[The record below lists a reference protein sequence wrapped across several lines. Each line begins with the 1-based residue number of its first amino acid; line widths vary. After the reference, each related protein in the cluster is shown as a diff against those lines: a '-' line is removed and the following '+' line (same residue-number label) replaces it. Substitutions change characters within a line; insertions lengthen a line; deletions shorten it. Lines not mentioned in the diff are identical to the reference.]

1 MDTFGFHSKMK
12 LDGREFHVHTGS
24 VTEKNIILSEIFEK
38 GKFINSKHR
47 DFFTR
52 HENKSAAEQYMK
64 IVAENLHKEMLDE
77 IDTLFF
83 VHAKIKVIN
92 QYIPHF
98 RLGGVF
104 YEKSFYNEAIFHLE
118 KVIELKKDFVPA
130 YHRLGLC
137 HIQMG
142 DLKKA
147 REIFE
152 KGLEI
157 QPEFVD
163 LLNAMGVTNCL
174 THNYSQAAV
183 FLQKAIKINPDFDE
197 ANFNLGVVLF
207 RSMLEDADK
216 NEKIIV
222 PSRVTRY
229 IKSLKILDRYS
240 SPDWQESFDEI
251 LELINT
257 SEIEN
262 VLYGLENLQIKIV
275 TDQEINILLDV
286 FYLKF
291 MYGGRELTRD
301 ELDLYERK
309 FREQQEE
316 RGEFADYW
324 NDLGIIHMIQ
334 CRNLF
339 LSALDE
345 FEKASTYNEEYE
357 EAKRNLGLCKNNKK
371 GFLILLRA
379 ILK

>member
-12 LDGREFHVHTGS
+12 LDGREFHIHTGS

-38 GKFINSKHR
+38 GKFINSKNV
-47 DFFTR
+47 DFYTR
-52 HENKSAAEQYMK
+52 QETESASERYMK
-64 IVAENLHKEMLDE
+64 FIAEKLHKEMLDE

-98 RLGGVF
+98 RLGSIF
-104 YEKSFYNEAIFHLE
+104 YDKSFYNEAIFHLE
-118 KVIELKKDFVPA
+118 KVIELKKDFIPA

-137 HIQMG
+137 HIKLG

-147 REIFE
+147 RDIFE
-152 KGLEI
+152 KGLQIE
-157 QPEFVD
+157 PKFVD
-163 LLNAMGVTNCL
+163 LINALGVTFCL
-174 THNYSQAAV
+174 TRNYNKASGY
-183 FLQKAIKINPDFDE
+183 LQKAIRINPDFDE

-207 RSMLEDADK
+207 RSMLEDSDE
-216 NEKIIV
+216 NEKILV

-229 IKSLKILDRYS
+229 IKSLKILERYA
-240 SPDWQESFDEI
+240 SPGWQENFDEI
-251 LELINT
+251 LDLIKT

-262 VLYGLENLQIKIV
+262 VLYGIENLQIKIV
-275 TDQEINILLDV
+275 TELKINALLDV

-291 MYGGRELTRD
+291 MYGGKELTRD
-301 ELDLYERK
+301 ELELYERK
-309 FREQQEE
+309 FLDQQEE
-316 RGEFADYW
+316 RSEFADYW

-339 LSALDE
+339 LSALNE
-345 FEKASTYNEEYE
+345 FEKASAYNENYE